1 MNTKPLVTKYK
12 FTKYKVSSIDTVEGA
27 KHYRQQRSAHLGR
40 RRHSARRCRRRRRR
54 RCSVP
59 EQLASLW
66 PGITLLPVPGVDY
79 FILITKHL
87 LNTEPFFLLGHN
99 KGCWNAEICSKLIA
113 HPVKLR
119 DGGSH
124 DRTSWQLL
132 DNIDSQTQLEG
143 SLHFRGVLFL
153 SVASKKCILILWCGV
168 LIRL

>member
-40 RRHSARRCRRRRRR
+40 RRHRARRCRRRRRR

-66 PGITLLPVPGVDY
+66 PGITLLPVAGVVY

-87 LNTEPFFLLGHN
+87 LNTKPFFFFLGIIRDAGMLKDAPN
-99 KGCWNAEICSKLIA
+99 WLRILSNYEMVDPTIGRRGSCWTTLTARHKTKALFTSGESCS
-113 HPVKLR
+113 
-119 DGGSH
+119 S
-124 DRTSWQLL
+124 
-132 DNIDSQTQLEG
+132 
-143 SLHFRGVLFL
+143 
-153 SVASKKCILILWCGV
+153 ASKKCILILWCGV
-168 LIRL
+168 LIKL

>member
-1 MNTKPLVTKYK
+1 MNTKSLVTKYK

-40 RRHSARRCRRRRRR
+40 RRHRARRCRRRRRR

-66 PGITLLPVPGVDY
+66 PGITLLPGAQVDY
-79 FILITKHL
+79 FILIKKHI
-87 LNTEPFFLLGHN
+87 LNTKPFFLLGHN
-99 KGCWNAEICSKLIA
+99 KGIWNAEGCSKLIA

-132 DNIDSQTQLEG
+132 DNIDSQT
-143 SLHFRGVLFL
+143 HKTKALFTSGESCS
-153 SVASKKCILILWCGV
+153 SVSRAKSAS
-168 LIRL
+168 